1 MTMTKTQMEARIK
14 ELEAQAEAKNGAGTL
29 SFKVSQKGALSVYGL
44 GRWPTTLYR
53 SQWER
58 LLEHEAEL
66 REFMKANAGKL
77 IVKASS

>member
-1 MTMTKTQMEARIK
+1 MATKTEMEARIK
-14 ELEAQAEAKNGAGTL
+14 ELEAQAEAKNGAGTVT
-29 SFKVSQKGALSVYGL
+29 FKVSQKGALSVYGL

-66 REFMKANAGKL
+66 RTFMGANAAKL
-77 IVKASS
+77 TVKAGS

>member
-1 MTMTKTQMEARIK
+1 MTMSKADMQKRIDQ
-14 ELEAQAEAKNGAGTL
+14 LEAQAEAKNGAGTV

-44 GRWPTTLYR
+44 GRWPTTLYQ

-66 REFMKANAGKL
+66 RTFMEANSAKL
-77 IVKASS
+77 TVKAGS

>member
-1 MTMTKTQMEARIK
+1 MAMSKAEMQKRID
-14 ELEAQAEAKNGAGTL
+14 ELEAEAKAKNGAGTV

-44 GRWPTTLYR
+44 GHFPVTLYR

-66 REFMKANAGKL
+66 RAFMEANADKL
-77 IVKASS
+77 TVKAGS